1 MLNIFARAIMF
12 FSSYAP
18 LAAIFF
24 VLHAG
29 KENMVAIIAAAILV
43 IGVIGLLWFLHAA
56 KADLEP
62 VTRTVVDYRRRGDEV
77 MGYVAAYLIPF
88 VGFTLSDFR
97 QDIALVIFFIV
108 LAYIL
113 TRTKWSANVEWTERD
128 S

>member
-108 LAYIL
+108 
-113 TRTKWSANVEWTERD
+113 
-128 S
+128 